1 MSLVGVG
8 LYTYGEA
15 SKLTNASVSDL
26 NRWLKGYTYKNTHSK
41 ETTTISPLWE
51 PELVDED
58 IQAISFH
65 DLLEIRFVIAFR
77 KHGVSLQAIRI
88 ASQHAR
94 DLYNHTH
101 PFTCKKFETDG
112 KSIFGQALKETGEI
126 ELLDLVKKQYA
137 MHQIIESSLYKGIE
151 FGNDDLACKWYPL
164 DRSKLIFLDPEIAFG
179 KPIVS
184 DGHVRTSILYDSYKV
199 EKNAR
204 TVSKI
209 YEIPIKAVEAAI
221 KFEEQL
227 AA

>member
-1 MSLVGVG
+1 MSLIGVG

-15 SKLTNASVSDL
+15 SKLTNASINDL
-26 NRWLKGYTYKNTHSK
+26 NRWLKGYKYKNTHSQK
-41 ETTTISPLWE
+41 TTTISPLWE

-58 IQAISFH
+58 IQAISFY
-65 DLLEIRFVIAFR
+65 DLLEIMFVIAFR

-94 DLYNHTH
+94 ELYNHTH
-101 PFTCKKFETDG
+101 PFTCKRFQTDG
-112 KSIFGQALKETGEI
+112 NSIFGEALKETGEI
-126 ELLDLVKKQYA
+126 ELLNLVNYQFA
-137 MHQIIESSLYKGIE
+137 MHQIIEQSLYKEIE
-151 FGNDDLACKWYPL
+151 FGNDDLARKWYPVA
-164 DRSKLIFLDPEIAFG
+164 RSKLIFLDPGIAFG

-204 TVSKI
+204 IVSKI

-221 KFEEQL
+221 DFEEQL